1 MKNLTILEYALCFS
15 YNFTHKLK
23 MIEKLPKI
31 ETSTSEPSK
40 RLNSSLLLV
49 NTRSNVKLAS
59 ASSSNESKR
68 KTLTSIY
75 EDVTALKNPGDAAA
89 ANSISKKEVCAKFYL
104 TF

>member
-1 MKNLTILEYALCFS
+1 
-15 YNFTHKLK
+15 

-59 ASSSNESKR
+59 ASSSNGSKR

-75 EDVTALKNPGDAAA
+75 EDVTALKNTGDAAA
-89 ANSISKKEVCAKFYL
+89 AYSIPKKEVCAKFYL

>member
-1 MKNLTILEYALCFS
+1 
-15 YNFTHKLK
+15 

-40 RLNSSLLLV
+40 RSNSSLILV
-49 NTRSNVKLAS
+49 NTKTSVKLTS
-59 ASSSNESKR
+59 AGSSNGSKR

-75 EDVTALKNPGDAAA
+75 EDVTASKNAGDAAA
-89 ANSISKKEVCAKFYL
+89 SNSIPKKEVCAKFYL